1 MDITFDSDMY
11 VDLIDFMGSDQR
23 VVQAAQVSTKG
34 AESVNSEAKEGLIR
48 YLVNNRHASPTEHSV
63 FTFLITAPIFVAREA
78 HRHRIASLNE
88 ESGRYKELS
97 PHFYVPGPDRKLQQ
111 VGKTGDYK
119 FTEGTEEQKE
129 AVRTHVSE
137 ASEDAWDRYQEKKF
151 IFRSIFILSPPLPES
166 NTISADF
173 ICLPALCPILHFPK
187 RLFLC

>member
-1 MDITFDSDMY
+1 MTLDITFDSDMH

-97 PHFYVPGPDRKLQQ
+97 PHFYVPGPTEATAGRTRQETTSSPRGRKSRRKLYAPTSLRPLRML
-111 VGKTGDYK
+111 GI
-119 FTEGTEEQKE
+119 GT
-129 AVRTHVSE
+129 
-137 ASEDAWDRYQEKKF
+137 
-151 IFRSIFILSPPLPES
+151 RSF
-166 NTISADF
+166 
-173 ICLPALCPILHFPK
+173 
-187 RLFLC
+187 